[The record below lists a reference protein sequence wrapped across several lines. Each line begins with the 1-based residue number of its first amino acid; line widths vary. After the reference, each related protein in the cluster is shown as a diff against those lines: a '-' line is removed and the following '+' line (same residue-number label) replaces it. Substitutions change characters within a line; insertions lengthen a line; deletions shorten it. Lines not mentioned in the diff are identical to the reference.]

1 MRHMHL
7 VLASLAFVWS
17 AASGSEL
24 IEGRVVGVADGDTI
38 TVLTTAREQVKV
50 RLEGI
55 DAPEKAQPYG
65 QASKQSL
72 SQLVFRRQVRL
83 ECDKTDRFRRKVCR
97 VFRGEMDVNREQIAR
112 GMAWHFD
119 RYADEQPEDERRADE
134 QAEMSARGR
143 GTGLFADPRAVAPWD
158 WRAARKP

>member
-1 MRHMHL
+1 MRRLHL
-7 VLASLAFVWS
+7 LTASLLLSWTFAT
-17 AASGSEL
+17 ASEV

-38 TVLTTAREQVKV
+38 TVLTAAREQVKV

-72 SQLVFRRQVRL
+72 SQLVFGRQVRL
-83 ECDKTDRFRRKVCR
+83 ECEKTDRFRRKLCR
-97 VFRGEMDVNREQIAR
+97 VFQGHLDVNREQIAR

-119 RYADEQPEDERRADE
+119 RYAEEQPEHERLADE
-134 QAEMSARGR
+134 QAEMGARGR
-143 GTGLFADPRAVAPWD
+143 GAGLFADPRAVAPWD
-158 WRAARKP
+158 WRAARR

>member
-1 MRHMHL
+1 MRRLHL
-7 VLASLAFVWS
+7 LTASLLLSWTFAI
-17 AASGSEL
+17 ASEV

-38 TVLTTAREQVKV
+38 TVLTAAREQVKV

-72 SQLVFRRQVRL
+72 SQLVFGRQVRL

-97 VFRGEMDVNREQIAR
+97 VFRGDLDVNREQIAR

-119 RYADEQPEDERRADE
+119 RYADEQPEEERLADE
-134 QAEMSARGR
+134 QAEMGARGR
-143 GTGLFADPRAVAPWD
+143 GAGLFADPRAVAPWD
-158 WRAARKP
+158 WRAARRP